1 MAERTN
7 DVSEGIS
14 EPETKPGHF
23 FSLNMVD
30 QTSITSYFSASF
42 NLIYYFLLPLKSSS
56 PKTLFAR
63 QNIKKKI

>member
-14 EPETKPGHF
+14 EPGHF
-23 FSLNMVD
+23 FYLNTVD
-30 QTSITSYFSASF
+30 QTSITSYFSVNL
-42 NLIYYFLLPLKSSS
+42 NLIYYFLLPLKFSS

-63 QNIKKKI
+63 QNIKKKIR